1 MREQGLEE
9 AIRAAGGIGA
19 LARSLGLSQPSVSNW
34 RRVPSERVVAVE
46 AATGVPRHTLRPDLY
61 RAEFQSLNDDLPVDE
76 VDQARADL
84 YDLLAALLGR
94 APEEAVLANVAKLKG
109 ETTELGLATMALADL
124 AERMEARAVSREYFN
139 LFIGVGRGELLPYGS
154 FYLTGFLHERPLAA
168 VRDDLQRL
176 GIERSDD
183 VREPEDHVGILC
195 EIMAGLIRGRLGDAA
210 EQQAFFEKHLKPWA
224 ARFFAD
230 LESASGA
237 EFYRPVGTIGRLF
250 MEIEAEAFTLPM

>member
-1 MREQGLEE
+1 VREQGLEE
-9 AIRAAGGIGA
+9 AIRAAGGVGA
-19 LARSLGLSQPSVSNW
+19 LARALGLSQPSVSNW

-46 AATGVPRHTLRPDLY
+46 AATGISRHALRPDLY
-61 RAEFQSLNDDLPVDE
+61 RSEFQSLNDDVPMD
-76 VDQARADL
+76 DIDRARADL

-94 APEEAVLANVAKLKG
+94 SPDEALLERVAGLKG
-109 ETTELGLATMALADL
+109 ETTDLGIAMMALADL
-124 AERMEARAVSREYFN
+124 AERLEPRVVSREYFN

-154 FYLTGFLHERPLAA
+154 YYLTGFLHERPLAA

-176 GIERSDD
+176 GIERSED

-195 EIMAGLIRGRLGDAA
+195 EIMAGLIRGQLGDAG

-230 LESASGA
+230 LEAASGA
-237 EFYRPVGTIGRLF
+237 EFYRPVGSIGRLF